1 MIKNRKNKII
11 LGVLAGAAVVSL
23 ASVGFAQ
30 WQIGLVKN
38 EENKYIDVAVDT
50 FSEETCYLNVTTAS
64 NAKINLGEA
73 KVIEKGKGIG
83 YEVVESMEANLQIAI
98 TDFTLA
104 ISNSNKDKIPSLT
117 FKLTVESQPADKS
130 LTTTIADGDVFQ
142 RKVGL
147 SSFIGLEQKITL
159 DNFEN
164 PSCFTLDK
172 TVEGY
177 TIYKLNDNLKTFNF
191 KWGSVFGNTA
201 DAEKG
206 LVASSGTYTP
216 ASFYQEKITAAAGD
230 TEEALKNQLRM
241 LTQVQ
246 KDLTAMHSALDG
258 AKLKLTI
265 NFGFS
270 GK

>member
-11 LGVLAGAAVVSL
+11 LGLLAGAAVISL

-38 EENKYIDVAVDT
+38 EENKNIDVAVDT
-50 FSEETCYLNVTTAS
+50 FSEETCYLNVTTAT
-64 NAKINLGEA
+64 NAKINLGEVKA
-73 KVIEKGKGIG
+73 IDKGTGIG
-83 YEVVESMEANLQIAI
+83 YEVVTNKEANLQITI

-117 FKLTVESQPADKS
+117 FKLSVDTESTGKS
-130 LTTTIADGDVFQ
+130 LTTTIADGDVFE
-142 RKVGL
+142 RTGVG
-147 SSFIGLEQKITL
+147 SYIGLEQTITL
-159 DNFEN
+159 ENFTK
-164 PSCFTLDK
+164 PSCFTLDESVK
-172 TVEGY
+172 GY
-177 TIYKLNDNLKTFNF
+177 NIYKLNDNLKTFNF

-201 DAEKG
+201 DTEKG
-206 LVASSGTYTP
+206 LVTSGTYTP

>member
-11 LGVLAGAAVVSL
+11 LGALSGAAVISL

-30 WQIGLVKN
+30 WQIGLIKN
-38 EENKYIDVAVDT
+38 EENKNIDVAVDT
-50 FSEETCYLNVTTAS
+50 FSEETCYLNVTTAA
-64 NAKINLGEA
+64 NTKINLGEVKA
-73 KVIEKGKGIG
+73 IDKGNGIG
-83 YEVVESMEANLQIAI
+83 YEVVESNKANLQITI

-104 ISNSNKDKIPSLT
+104 ISNTNNDKTPSLT
-117 FKLTVESQPADKS
+117 FKLSVETEPAGKS
-130 LTTTIADGDVFQ
+130 LTTTIAGEDVFE
-142 RKVGL
+142 RTPGVG
-147 SSFIGLEQKITL
+147 SYIGLEQTIKL
-159 DNFEN
+159 ENFKT

-191 KWGSVFGNTA
+191 KWGSVFGNTV

-206 LVASSGTYTP
+206 LVTGGTNTP
-216 ASFYQEKITAAAGD
+216 ASFYQNKITAAAGD
-230 TEEALKNQLRM
+230 TEEALKNQLKM
-241 LTQVQ
+241 LNQVQ

-265 NFGFS
+265 NFGFTD
-270 GK
+270 K